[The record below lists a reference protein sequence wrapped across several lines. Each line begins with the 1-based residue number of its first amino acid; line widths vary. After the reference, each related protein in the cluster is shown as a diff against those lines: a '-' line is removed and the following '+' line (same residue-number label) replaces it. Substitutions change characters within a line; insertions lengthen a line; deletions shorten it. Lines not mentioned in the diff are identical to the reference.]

1 MNTAGTSVI
10 PELAVMRVVKSE
22 IRTPHRGSA
31 SHGAEAPE
39 LTREE
44 QEARERLL
52 ARVRAAAALL
62 KTRYAVRRVIL
73 FGSLAHGAWFTP
85 DSDVD
90 LVVEGLAGTDYWQA
104 WKRVEEVLSD
114 CPVDLIEI
122 EGVGESLRRAIER
135 YGVDL

>member
-1 MNTAGTSVI
+1 MATARDLTR
-10 PELAVMRVVKSE
+10 EEWKRY
-22 IRTPHRGSA
+22 RGPA